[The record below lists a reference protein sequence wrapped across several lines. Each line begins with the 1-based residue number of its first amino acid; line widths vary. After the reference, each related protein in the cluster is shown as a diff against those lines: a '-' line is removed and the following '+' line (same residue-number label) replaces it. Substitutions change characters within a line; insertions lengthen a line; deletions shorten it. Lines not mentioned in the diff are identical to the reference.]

1 MVLQLKIFVKEAFAI
16 SSMIYLTIT
25 KQKRMG
31 GFIGSRIQ
39 TAENRIKSKGGFFY
53 RLQNTKRQK
62 TGLEMQLTK
71 QPMKET
77 FSCANLLM

>member
-1 MVLQLKIFVKEAFAI
+1 MVQQLKIFVKEAFAI

-39 TAENRIKSKGGFFY
+39 TAENRIKSKGGFFIDC
-53 RLQNTKRQK
+53 RIQK
-62 TGLEMQLTK
+62 TENRIRNAINKATNEG
-71 QPMKET
+71 
-77 FSCANLLM
+77 NLFLC